1 MKLKLHSS
9 GTVDVAESAFGADF
23 NEALVHQVV
32 TAFLAGARAGTK
44 AQKNRAAVRGGGK
57 KPWKQKGTGRA
68 RAGTSRGP
76 IWRSGGVTF
85 ASQPRS
91 YTQKVNKKMYKGAI
105 SVILSELLRTDRLKV
120 VSELDITDLG
130 EGSKTLGNEVRKVSQ
145 MVSTSSST
153 KKEARL
159 LYRVAKYFKL
169 SSVLELGTS
178 LGMGTYAFA
187 LANENSKIITIEGC
201 KNTSNFTQSQFQDL
215 GIDNTYF
222 NIGAFSF
229 EIEKLEQKHFDCI
242 YFDGHHNKEAT
253 IQYFEALIPKV
264 HNDSIFIFDDIYWSK
279 EMTEAWDYIKAHKA
293 VTVTVDCFHLGFVFF
308 RKEQAKEHFRIRL

>member
-1 MKLKLHSS
+1 MYQIKQYIKFLLKSTNQHGVHSPFVYQFVTKCLYDKKKYDAYKKLQNYRKTLKNS
-9 GTVDVAESAFGADF
+9 
-23 NEALVHQVV
+23 
-32 TAFLAGARAGTK
+32 K
-44 AQKNRAAVRGGGK
+44 A
-57 KPWKQKGTGRA
+57 
-68 RAGTSRGP
+68 
-76 IWRSGGVTF
+76 
-85 ASQPRS
+85 
-91 YTQKVNKKMYKGAI
+91 
-105 SVILSELLRTDRLKV
+105 
-120 VSELDITDLG
+120 ELDITDLG

-178 LGMGTYAFA
+178 LGVGTYAFA

-293 VTVTVDCFHLGFVFF
+293 VTVTVDCFHLGFIFF

>member
-1 MKLKLHSS
+1 MYQIKQYIKFLLKSTNQHGVHSPFVYQFVTKCLYDKKKYDAYKKLQNYRKTLKNS
-9 GTVDVAESAFGADF
+9 
-23 NEALVHQVV
+23 
-32 TAFLAGARAGTK
+32 K
-44 AQKNRAAVRGGGK
+44 A
-57 KPWKQKGTGRA
+57 
-68 RAGTSRGP
+68 
-76 IWRSGGVTF
+76 
-85 ASQPRS
+85 
-91 YTQKVNKKMYKGAI
+91 
-105 SVILSELLRTDRLKV
+105 
-120 VSELDITDLG
+120 ELDITDLG

-178 LGMGTYAFA
+178 LGVGTYAFA

-215 GIDNTYF
+215 GIDNVYF
-222 NIGAFSF
+222 NIGTFSF

-293 VTVTVDCFHLGFVFF
+293 VTVTVDCFHLGFIFF

>member
-1 MKLKLHSS
+1 MYQITQYIKFLLKSTNQHGVHSPFVYNFV
-9 GTVDVAESAFGADF
+9 TKCLYDKRRY
-23 NEALVHQVV
+23 EAYLD
-32 TAFLAGARAGTK
+32 L
-44 AQKNRAAVRGGGK
+44 KNYRNALK
-57 KPWKQKGTGRA
+57 
-68 RAGTSRGP
+68 TS
-76 IWRSGGVTF
+76 
-85 ASQPRS
+85 
-91 YTQKVNKKMYKGAI
+91 KV
-105 SVILSELLRTDRLKV
+105 EL
-120 VSELDITDLG
+120 EITDLG

-178 LGMGTYAFA
+178 LGVGTYTFA

-215 GIDNTYF
+215 GIDNVYF
-222 NIGAFSF
+222 NIGTFSF

-253 IQYFEALIPKV
+253 IQYFETLLPKT

-279 EMTEAWDYIKAHKA
+279 EMTEAWNYIKAHKA

>member
-1 MKLKLHSS
+1 MYQIKQYIKFLLKSTNQHGVHSPFVYQFVTKCLYDKKKYDAYKKLQNYRKTLKNS
-9 GTVDVAESAFGADF
+9 
-23 NEALVHQVV
+23 
-32 TAFLAGARAGTK
+32 K
-44 AQKNRAAVRGGGK
+44 A
-57 KPWKQKGTGRA
+57 
-68 RAGTSRGP
+68 
-76 IWRSGGVTF
+76 
-85 ASQPRS
+85 
-91 YTQKVNKKMYKGAI
+91 
-105 SVILSELLRTDRLKV
+105 
-120 VSELDITDLG
+120 ELDITDLG

-178 LGMGTYAFA
+178 LGVGTYAFA

-215 GIDNTYF
+215 GIDNVYF
-222 NIGAFSF
+222 NIGTFSF

-253 IQYFEALIPKV
+253 IQYFEALLPKA

-293 VTVTVDCFHLGFVFF
+293 VTVTVDCFHLGFIFF